1 MAITLK
7 ANRTAKGVNFDTYF
21 DTFFPTGLG
30 QHGGN
35 PTFHGGATQF
45 DGDQVAL
52 SYTGGGLVLAEGD
65 NLNYTFSTHVLAGR
79 LDSLKLGSYG
89 ADYEYD
95 ANGLLVGTLTTL
107 EISGLGLYSAPGK
120 VGDVHYTILGFMSGN
135 ANYLEELMSE
145 QAQKVFG
152 SDGKD
157 TYTGTAFNDV
167 VKGFDG
173 NDTLRGE
180 GGNDK
185 LDGGDGNDRLYGGEG
200 NDKLTGGNDNDKLY
214 GDAGNDQLTGGA
226 GNDVLVGGL
235 GKDTLNGGPGK
246 DKFVYESVEDST
258 VAASGRD
265 LIRSFK
271 SGDDKI
277 DLRAIDADTGKKGDQ
292 SFDLVDGTKFSKTA
306 GELIVKVQGGH
317 TFVMGDVDGDGK
329 ADFSIDL
336 VGKKALADSDFL
348 L

>member
-21 DTFFPTGLG
+21 DKFFPTGLG

-35 PTFHGGATQF
+35 PTFHGGSTQF

-79 LDSLKLGSYG
+79 LDSLKFGSYG
-89 ADYEYD
+89 ADYDYD

-107 EISGLGLYSAPGK
+107 EISGLNLYSAPGK

-157 TYTGTAFNDV
+157 TYTGTAFNDIA
-167 VKGFDG
+167 KGFDG
-173 NDTLRGE
+173 NDTFRGE
-180 GGNDK
+180 AGNDK
-185 LDGGDGNDRLYGGEG
+185 LDGGDGNDRLYGGE
-200 NDKLTGGNDNDKLY
+200 
-214 GDAGNDQLTGGA
+214 GNDQLTGGA

-235 GKDTLNGGPGK
+235 GKDTLNGGAGK
-246 DKFVYESVEDST
+246 DKFVFEAVEDST

-265 LIRSFK
+265 LIRGFK
-271 SGDDKI
+271 SGEDKI
-277 DLRAIDADTGKKGDQ
+277 DLSAIDADTGKKGVQ

-306 GELIVKVQGGH
+306 GELIVKVQGSH

-336 VGKKALADSDFL
+336 IGKKALADSDFL